1 MGLFDHFP
9 YTNFHELNL
18 TWILETMKALQA
30 EVDELMA
37 WMGTHKEEYQEALAR
52 LEHVENE
59 IDSFEQQVEAQFE
72 ALSAQLQQEFADQK
86 AEMERILSETTQQL
100 EQELA
105 DTKAQINAEMQLLEE
120 EVNAAI
126 ASFENRFLQLK
137 AEIIAEVENLK
148 IEVRREV
155 QNFYNVMEANNEY
168 VFDWV
173 ETRLNDFINSLPE
186 ILSVYVYNPYRGAV
200 TDIQTAI
207 NDLYEVAAIWGLT
220 AMQYDSLGLTAYEYD
235 ALALTARE
243 YDTLG
248 YKILYKDPDVY
259 MLSPFTGTYVLV
271 KDVVSQLA
279 MFHME
284 GLTATEYDA
293 KDLTA
298 TDYDALD
305 LTAFNYDWFASQLIA

>member
-126 ASFENRFLQLK
+126 ASFENRFLALETEVNRNLRKLK
-137 AEIIAEVENLK
+137 QK
-148 IEVRREV
+148 
-155 QNFYNVMEANNEY
+155 
-168 VFDWV
+168 
-173 ETRLNDFINSLPE
+173 
-186 ILSVYVYNPYRGAV
+186 
-200 TDIQTAI
+200 
-207 NDLYEVAAIWGLT
+207 
-220 AMQYDSLGLTAYEYD
+220 
-235 ALALTARE
+235 
-243 YDTLG
+243 
-248 YKILYKDPDVY
+248 
-259 MLSPFTGTYVLV
+259 
-271 KDVVSQLA
+271 
-279 MFHME
+279 
-284 GLTATEYDA
+284 
-293 KDLTA
+293 
-298 TDYDALD
+298 
-305 LTAFNYDWFASQLIA
+305 